1 MTDKMPYEV
10 IFLLWQQHK
19 SSFHL
24 SIGEQ
29 ESLIQIWF
37 QSVKVIIEK
46 TLSYII
52 FQTFISVLYDIKGC
66 LILLNDY

>member
-1 MTDKMPYEV
+1 MTDKMQYEV
-10 IFLLWQQHK
+10 IFWLWQQHK

-29 ESLIQIWF
+29 ESLIQVWF

-46 TLSYII
+46 ILSYII
-52 FQTFISVLYDIKGC
+52 FQTFISVLYDIKDC